1 MAHTYRYD
9 FNAKEHQPELG
20 LNWHDYHARNYD
32 AALGRW
38 MNVDPLAE
46 EMPSWS
52 PYNYAFNN
60 PVYFID
66 PDGQYPWPSKFIS
79 YVSTKIAQYK
89 TRTATASNN
98 FKSSFNNRLEVK
110 MSGQEKSDI
119 NIPNTNINV
128 DMAQDVITINN
139 SLNTIA
145 NELGNVAKEVTR
157 DVADGAEMVGDGMV
171 TVAPFTGPAAP
182 AVAGTGAFIS
192 TGGTVVNAGIDLI
205 DGDYENAAKRAM
217 IKVSTGGLSVLAKN
231 APGVD
236 EATSRIINTV
246 ITINENIITP
256 AVEHKLKEN
265 KKE

>member
-1 MAHTYRYD
+1 MKDIVKQNITTYTSQVLFDR
-9 FNAKEHQPELG
+9 
-20 LNWHDYHARNYD
+20 
-32 AALGRW
+32 
-38 MNVDPLAE
+38 MNVDPLGE

-66 PDGQYPWPSKFIS
+66 PDGQFPWPNKLIS

-89 TRTATASNN
+89 TRTANASYNL
-98 FKSSFNNRLEVK
+98 KSAVNNRLEVK
-110 MSGQEKSDI
+110 MSGQERTNI

-139 SLNTIA
+139 SLNTIS

-157 DVADGAEMVGDGMV
+157 DVADIAETVGDGMV
-171 TVAPFTGPAAP
+171 IGAPLTGPAAP
-182 AVAGTGAFIS
+182 VIATAGAAIS
-192 TGGTVVNAGIDLI
+192 GGGTIVNTGLDMME
-205 DGDYENAAKRAM
+205 GNYGNAAKRVVVKAT
-217 IKVSTGGLSVLAKN
+217 TGGLSVLAKK

-246 ITINENIITP
+246 ITSNENIITP

-265 KKE
+265 KEQ